1 MSNNTLFLPLKAKW
15 YDMIESGEKEEEYR
29 EIKPYWIKR
38 LVDPSGFYSVP
49 TEEDVKSE
57 EFKSLCFDPFKPFC
71 KVIFSYGYT
80 KRRMTFECKGIDID
94 TGIQEWGAEPNKKYF
109 VIKLGR
115 RLK

>member
-1 MSNNTLFLPLKAKW
+1 MSNKTLFLPLKKEW
-15 YDMIESGEKEEEYR
+15 YELIEKGIKEEEYR

-49 TEEDVKSE
+49 TEE
-57 EFKSLCFDPFKPFC
+57 EFKSLCFDPFKSFC

-80 KRRMTFECKGIDID
+80 KRRMTFESKGIHI
-94 TGIQEWGAEPNKKYF
+94 GVGRWEWGAQPGKEYF

>member
-1 MSNNTLFLPLKAKW
+1 MNNNTLFLPLKAKW
-15 YDMIESGEKEEEYR
+15 YELIEKGIKEEEYR

-38 LVDPSGFYSVP
+38 LVDPSGFESIQ
-49 TEEDVKSE
+49 TESE
-57 EFKSLCFDPFKPFC
+57 ESKFLCFFYPFKSFC

-94 TGIQEWGAEPNKKYF
+94 TGIPEWGAEPNKDYF